1 MYDRRSALL
10 IASIIVLAFP
20 IPLLARCH
28 PPSRLALLG
37 VASSQHS
44 EARSSPDPTLTLTLA
59 LTLALTLSPHSKP
72 SPSPYFLNP
81 NPRACP

>member
-37 VASSQHS
+37 VASSQQS
-44 EARSSPDPTLTLTLA
+44 EARSSPDPTLTFSLSLSLTI
-59 LTLALTLSPHSKP
+59 ALTLSPHSKP
-72 SPSPYFLNP
+72 SPSPYFP
-81 NPRACP
+81 S